1 MHVLQTLWC
10 GKFGSTTRTRR
21 WGEEDGRPLNGAAR
35 AATMVGGCEE
45 ECLDPMVTGLHGGGT
60 LDQEAVTARNEKS
73 RIGSA
78 TSVLGLG
85 QTLTG
90 T

>member
-1 MHVLQTLWC
+1 
-10 GKFGSTTRTRR
+10 
-21 WGEEDGRPLNGAAR
+21 
-35 AATMVGGCEE
+35 MVGGCEE

-73 RIGSA
+73 RTGSA